1 MVSLTNFRNGRQQR
15 CGNTS
20 VLVAILMVPLL
31 GMVALGVDVG
41 IIGTSKVV
49 LQRSADAGALAA
61 AWELLNSQT
70 PSSNLTPNRAE
81 QEARN
86 AAMEY
91 AALNGVL
98 PQKSITLA
106 SADIDIGHAQ
116 NPLSSLSLDYSQQ
129 AFYNVVKIRVR
140 RDHIANNPAPS
151 FLARI
156 LGPARILGHD
166 STDVTATATAAFIT
180 SIRGFR
186 QPLDPH
192 QKIPLLPFA
201 LNSNTWNNALAGG
214 GLDNWRWDAAA
225 GEFVPGSDGIAEF
238 NLYPQNT
245 GSMFHQ
251 GTVNIG
257 TSQDSSSHVSR
268 QILEGISAED
278 LAFHGGELVADQQ
291 IALYLDGDA
300 GISAGFKD
308 ELFAIR
314 GQPRIVPLVSEVLGE
329 GGNGVTTIVGWAGL
343 RIADVVL
350 VGRDK
355 QVIAQATNV
364 ITPGT
369 VPGGD
374 PGTSRFITST
384 VWLAE

>member
-15 CGNTS
+15 RGNTS

-31 GMVALGVDVG
+31 GMVALSVDVG
-41 IIGTSKVV
+41 IICTSKVE

-86 AAMEY
+86 AAVEY

-116 NPLSSLSLDYSQQ
+116 NPLSSLSLDYSQP

-151 FLARI
+151 L
-156 LGPARILGHD
+156 LARILGHD
-166 STDVTATATAAFIT
+166 STDVAATATAAFIT
-180 SIRGFR
+180 SVRGFR

-201 LNSNTWNNALAGG
+201 LDSNTWNNALAGG

-251 GTVNIG
+251 GTVNLG
-257 TSQDSSSHVSR
+257 TSQDSASHVSR
-268 QILEGISAED
+268 QILEGVSAED
-278 LAFHGGELVADQQ
+278 LAYHGGKLVADQQ

-314 GQPRIVPLVSEVLGE
+314 GQPRIVPIVSEMSGE
-329 GGNGVTTIVGWAGL
+329 GGKGVTTIVGWAGL

-350 VGRDK
+350 VGKDK
-355 QVIAQATNV
+355 QVIAQATKI
-364 ITPGT
+364 ITPGA